1 MRRRRGVW
9 IRLADRDLPEGV
21 TRRMARHTRKG
32 PPEPKPAGTPTEK
45 SAPGGFNNPFAALA
59 GLREALPSK
68 TPQLRAED
76 FPAEPPPEGPARAVV
91 RLARRERDGAEV
103 TRVEELGLPREA
115 LESWCQALQRGLA
128 CRGTVEGEVLVL
140 EGDQR
145 RSVPEL
151 LLRRGVRR
159 VVQG

>member
-1 MRRRRGVW
+1 
-9 IRLADRDLPEGV
+9 
-21 TRRMARHTRKG
+21 MARNTRKG
-32 PPEPKPAGTPTEK
+32 PPPPKPASTPPGK
-45 SAPGGFNNPFAALA
+45 ASPGGFNSPFAALSS
-59 GLREALPSK
+59 LREALPSK

-76 FPAEPPPEGPARAVV
+76 FPAVPPPDGPERARV

-103 TRVEELGLPREA
+103 TRVEELALPPEA
-115 LESWCQALQRGLA
+115 LEAWCQALQRGLA
-128 CRGTVEGEVLVL
+128 CRCGVEGDALVL

-145 RSVPEL
+145 RSVPDL